1 MVMSPVLP
9 CVPRISVIIP
19 CYRDAATLGRALTSL
34 QKQTRHANE
43 VIVVDDCS
51 PESDLIREVIA
62 GFPQT
67 VYLRNATN
75 LGLAGTRNRGLQ
87 EATGDIVAFLD
98 ADDEAHPQ
106 RIEWQ
111 LKLVDDNTAVACD
124 VERIPVGGTAVPQQ
138 YPWPPQVTSYRST
151 ATMIYAN
158 RLTGASLMA
167 PAELLRR
174 AAGYD
179 ASLRSCEDF
188 DLWLRLLTAGCCV
201 KRIHRPLYFY
211 HQNPAGLSRR
221 YHDIARWE
229 LAVVEKFTT
238 SRGAVDDLRTGT
250 IWTVWVLR
258 HFARAAVLADPALHA
273 QVKNELVRLEKWPLL
288 CWLVKLIAA
297 SGILKLWQ
305 RTFEART

>member
-1 MVMSPVLP
+1 MSIDPARH
-9 CVPRISVIIP
+9 PRVSVVIP

-34 QKQTRHANE
+34 QMQTRQADE

-51 PESDLIREVIA
+51 PESDLIRRVLED
-62 GFPQT
+62 FPQT
-67 VYLRNATN
+67 VYLRNPAN
-75 LGLAGTRNRGLQ
+75 LGLAGTRNRGLH
-87 EATGDIVAFLD
+87 AASGNIIAFLD

-111 LKLVDDNTAVACD
+111 LQLVDDNTAVACD
-124 VERIPVGGTAVPQQ
+124 VERIPAGATAVPQH
-138 YPWPPQVTSYRST
+138 YPWPPHVTTYRST

-167 PAELLRR
+167 PAGLLRR

-201 KRIHRPLYFY
+201 KRIDRPLYFY

-229 LAVVEKFTT
+229 LAVVDKFTA
-238 SRGAVDDLRTGT
+238 SAGATASLRTGT
-250 IWTVWVLR
+250 IWAVWLLR
-258 HFARAAVLADPALHA
+258 HFARAAVLADTALHEQA
-273 QVKNELVRLEKWPLL
+273 TRELVRLEKWPVLRR
-288 CWLVKLIAA
+288 LVKIVAA
-297 SGILKLWQ
+297 SGVLKLWH
-305 RTFEART
+305 RTFKART